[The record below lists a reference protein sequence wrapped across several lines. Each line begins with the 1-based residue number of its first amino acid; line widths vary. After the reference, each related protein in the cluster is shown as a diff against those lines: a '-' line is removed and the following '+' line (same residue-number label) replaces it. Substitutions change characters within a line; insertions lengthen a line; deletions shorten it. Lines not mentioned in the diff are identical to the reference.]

1 MTITNYILGI
11 FTIHREIALNRQLR
25 NLVALAKKI
34 YARILKAYSITLT
47 HNEVQSE
54 LLSSVIAVFE

>member
-47 HNEVQSE
+47 HNE
-54 LLSSVIAVFE
+54 SSI